1 MRDILELLGSH
12 RSVRKFTNRP
22 LEDDLLRRLLDAA
35 RQAPTSSN
43 LQPYSIIVVRDA
55 ARKKQLSRWCSDQAW
70 VEHCP
75 VFLVLCPDLYRLSE
89 VCRLRGYKMQ
99 DRYIELSIVA
109 IVDTA
114 LVAQN
119 LAVAAESQGLG
130 ICMIGGI
137 RNHPAEVSD
146 LLKLPK
152 QVFPIMGFCLGYPDH
167 EPMIKPRLPHDAV
180 VHYEQYS
187 DAGLNEH
194 LAAYD
199 ATLKAIGLYD
209 GAHRKL
215 AAPDGRET
223 PDTDYSWT
231 EHTSRRVASVKPET
245 LRVHMRR
252 FLEERGIGLE

>member
-1 MRDILELLGSH
+1 MNDILQLLGSH
-12 RSVRKFTNRP
+12 RSIRRFTNRP
-22 LEDDLLRRLLDAA
+22 IEDDLLSDLIDAA

-43 LQPYSIIVVRDA
+43 LQPYSIIVVRDVGK
-55 ARKKQLSRWCSDQAW
+55 KKQLSHWCADQAW
-70 VEHCP
+70 VQQCP
-75 VFLVLCPDLYRLSE
+75 VFLVLCPDLHRLNE
-89 VCRLRGYKMQ
+89 VCRSRGYQMQ
-99 DRYIELSIVA
+99 EKYIELAIVA

-146 LLKLPK
+146 LLKLPR
-152 QVFPIMGFCLGYPDH
+152 QVFPLMGFCLGYPDQ
-167 EPMIKPRLPHDAV
+167 EPMIKPRLPQEVV
-180 VHYEQYS
+180 VHHEQYS
-187 DAGLNEH
+187 DAGLKEQ

-199 ATLKAIGLYD
+199 ATIRATGLYE

-215 AAPDGRET
+215 AAPDGREL
-223 PDTDYSWT
+223 PDAEYSWT
-231 EHTSRRVASVKPET
+231 EHTSRRLATTKPET
-245 LRVHMRR
+245 LRIHMKR